1 MLQKSSTF
9 SLALEK
15 GAAVLF
21 LEITD
26 AYSVFI
32 GFVALGSGFGDHYLQ
47 TLKYLWDYLLN

>member
-32 GFVALGSGFGDHYLQ
+32 ALVALGSGFGDHYLQ
-47 TLKYLWDYLLN
+47 TLKYLWDYLMN